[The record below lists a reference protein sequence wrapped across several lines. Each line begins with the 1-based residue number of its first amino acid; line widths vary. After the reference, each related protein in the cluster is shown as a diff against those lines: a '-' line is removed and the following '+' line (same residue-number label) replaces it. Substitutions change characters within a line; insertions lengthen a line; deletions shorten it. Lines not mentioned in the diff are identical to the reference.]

1 MTNPTSILDSYFD
14 AQTMSVHLQQNQP
27 AVMKK
32 WKPGGWMMHTSDHI
46 SQRAELETLVDTIYQ
61 EVEAR
66 DDAFIEIQRSASTVI
81 QLGRYRIVIVKPPV
95 SSAMELT
102 IVRPIAKLSLPDYQL
117 DETTKHRLLHD
128 AKGILIAGAPGE
140 GKTTFA
146 QALIEEKAKQEIIIK
161 TIESPRDLVVPGNVT
176 QYSFSH
182 APHNE
187 IRDILLL
194 SRPDRTVYDEIR
206 NKEDFVLYKDLR
218 LTGIGLIGVMH
229 ATQAIDSLQRFISAI
244 DMGSLPQVIDTVV
257 FIKAGRVH
265 QILALEQVVKIPAGM
280 ESADLARPVIFVKA
294 FPHETVLYEIY
305 TYSDNV
311 VVMPMDQVEA
321 MEEERSQGIKQY
333 AKKQLEQE
341 IRSLL
346 GIKVSVEVTGMQS
359 ILLYVPE
366 SEKARV
372 IGRQWSNIEELQ
384 RKLDLHISVKTA
396 DEDETPAYKAYEK
409 PKWWRWKAK
418 WKRGRSY

>member
-1 MTNPTSILDSYFD
+1 
-14 AQTMSVHLQQNQP
+14 
-27 AVMKK
+27 
-32 WKPGGWMMHTSDHI
+32 MMHTSDHI

-194 SRPDRTVYDEIR
+194 SRPDWTVYDEIR

-280 ESADLARPVIFVKA
+280 ESADLARPVIFVKS

-372 IGRQWSNIEELQ
+372 IGRQ
-384 RKLDLHISVKTA
+384 
-396 DEDETPAYKAYEK
+396 
-409 PKWWRWKAK
+409 
-418 WKRGRSY
+418 

>member
-1 MTNPTSILDSYFD
+1 
-14 AQTMSVHLQQNQP
+14 
-27 AVMKK
+27 
-32 WKPGGWMMHTSDHI
+32 MHTSDHI

-372 IGRQWSNIEELQ
+372 IGRQ
-384 RKLDLHISVKTA
+384 
-396 DEDETPAYKAYEK
+396 
-409 PKWWRWKAK
+409 
-418 WKRGRSY
+418 